1 MWNQETKDKWVKIM
15 QAHQDADALMQGQWF
30 NGEKGCFFGCAMQ
43 TDEEPLEKATKEM
56 GLPIW
61 LVYLAER
68 IFEGLPADE
77 ALKFP
82 VQLLEAAP
90 VNVDFVE
97 VECKQSIARLD
108 RLLDLPDLPGDVIS
122 AINIVKERWVKRL
135 DGVQNDNINWS
146 SAESAAASLFE
157 VW

>member
-30 NGEKGCFFGCAMQ
+30 NGDKGCFFGCAMQ

-68 IFEGLPADE
+68 NQRPS
-77 ALKFP
+77 
-82 VQLLEAAP
+82 
-90 VNVDFVE
+90 NW
-97 VECKQSIARLD
+97 ARK
-108 RLLDLPDLPGDVIS
+108 RRCP
-122 AINIVKERWVKRL
+122 ERGAVTKREWET
-135 DGVQNDNINWS
+135 QRRRRQ
-146 SAESAAASLFE
+146 E
-157 VW
+157 